1 MKNQIL
7 NYDMKMKC
15 DQLQQKNKKHSFVNV
30 KDILLSVCI
39 LHLSL
44 SSKTFQ

>member
-1 MKNQIL
+1 MKNQIYEL
-7 NYDMKMKC
+7 WHEDEVWPVAI
-15 DQLQQKNKKHSFVNV
+15 KNKNDSFVNV